1 MNDMYEHYRWHK
13 RDTNE
18 VCSWVETLQAMCDYY
33 GTFCG
38 RWHSNNFWKQTA
50 AKIPTMTEEQC
61 KEKVIQMEHEADAD
75 LAYWQ
80 AMQ

>member
-1 MNDMYEHYRWHK
+1 MERFDHFRWRN

-18 VCSWVETLQAMCDYY
+18 IGSWKDTLESMCAYY

-38 RWHSNNFWKQTA
+38 RWHSNDFWKQTA
-50 AKIPTMTEEQC
+50 EQIPNMTEEQC
-61 KEKVIQMEHEADAD
+61 KDKIIQIESEADAD

-80 AMQ
+80 AYQ